1 MSAPG
6 TSTTPAPAL
15 AAARDRMRE
24 LGGIGAGHAANS
36 LARLLGRTVRM
47 RPPHLASC
55 RSAAGALPLA
65 RFDVGV
71 FFEIDGGPGGMLA
84 VLFPAAS
91 RDVLL
96 RTLVG
101 DAALDEKEEADDEA
115 RSAHAALAESALR
128 EVGNI
133 LASSV
138 VSAIADTIGARIL
151 PSLPNLALEGAGRRL
166 EALSRQRGEAG
177 GACVETEIFDD
188 SGELQGLVA
197 LLPAEG

>member
-6 TSTTPAPAL
+6 TSTTKAPAL

-36 LARLLGRTVRM
+36 LARLLGRPVRM
-47 RPPHLASC
+47 HPPKLQG
-55 RSAAGALPLA
+55 AAGVLPLA
-65 RFDVGV
+65 RFDMGV
-71 FFEIDGGPGGMLA
+71 FFEIDGGPGGILA

-96 RTLVG
+96 RSLIG
-101 DAALDEKEEADDEA
+101 DAALDEKEEASDEV
-115 RSAHAALAESALR
+115 RRAHAALAESALR

-151 PSLPNLALEGAGRRL
+151 PSLPDLALEGAGRRL
-166 EALSRQRGEAG
+166 EALSRQLAEAG

-197 LLPAEG
+197 LLPASA

>member
-1 MSAPG
+1 MSVPG
-6 TSTTPAPAL
+6 TSTTGL
-15 AAARDRMRE
+15 SAAHDRMRE

-47 RPPHLASC
+47 RPPHLAAQ
-55 RSAAGALPLA
+55 RRATGAWPLA
-65 RFDVGV
+65 RFEVGV

-91 RDVLL
+91 RDVML
-96 RTLVG
+96 RALVG
-101 DAALDEKEEADDEA
+101 DPPSDEKEDADA
-115 RSAHAALAESALR
+115 ASRSAHAALAESALR

-138 VSAIADTIGARIL
+138 VSAIADTVGARIL

-166 EALSRQRGEAG
+166 EALARKRSEAG
-177 GACVETEIFDD
+177 GTCVETEIFDD
-188 SGELQGLVA
+188 TGELQGLVA
-197 LLPAEG
+197 LLPAAD